1 MADMTGGECPNTADM
16 SGVTPDLIA
25 GLIKAGLHSALPSLH
40 HSLHTGQVRTLFQQ
54 QIKHLLRRRMA
65 INN

>member
-1 MADMTGGECPNTADM
+1 MKILAVCPNTADMSGGEGPNTADTSGGDPTSNTADM

-40 HSLHTGQVRTLFQQ
+40 TAPRAS
-54 QIKHLLRRRMA
+54 
-65 INN
+65 